1 MADNIRIVS
10 IERDGEDGLIVKF
23 SDGTVGA
30 YVAEELLEL
39 RPVREQVE
47 KPKGQPPPQ
56 KQQRDLNKEWL
67 LTETIRLSAVP
78 KSGNGRIH

>member
-1 MADNIRIVS
+1 MTSKTQILGT
-10 IERDGEDGLIVKF
+10 EKDGTDVLIVTF
-23 SDGTVGA
+23 TDGTVGA

>member
-1 MADNIRIVS
+1 MTSKTQILGT
-10 IERDGEDGLIVKF
+10 EKDGTDGLIVTF
-23 SDGTVGA
+23 TDGTVGA

>member
-1 MADNIRIVS
+1 MTSKTQILGT
-10 IERDGEDGLIVKF
+10 EKDGTDGLIVTF
-23 SDGTVGA
+23 TDGTVGA

-47 KPKGQPPPQ
+47 KPKCQPPPQ